1 MKFNDNDKKKS
12 ILYATI
18 KLLNSGIQSHKLKI
32 SDIALE
38 AGVGKGTVYEYFS
51 SKENLIKD
59 AVILSIN
66 EEIEDACAEIG
77 RAEGFEGKFYAYM
90 SIMDRENKNVLTV
103 AKSLIAPL
111 GSVNNVEDLFAN
123 MPMLFNYGFE
133 KISALAQVFIGE
145 GVKDGVMSE
154 DVDIDYFLM
163 AIVGAISAYMF
174 YLKNPNLYLSD
185 LDEIKKKTYNMLVKS
200 LKS

>member
-1 MKFNDNDKKKS
+1 MKLNDNDKKKS

-18 KLLNSGIQSHKLKI
+18 KLLNSGIQSHKLKV

-51 SKENLIKD
+51 SKEDLVKEAI
-59 AVILSIN
+59 ILSVN
-66 EEIEDACAEIG
+66 EGIEDACAEIG
-77 RAEGFEGKFYAYM
+77 RAKGFEGKFYAYM

-111 GSVNNVEDLFAN
+111 GSVNNFEELFEN
-123 MPMLFNYGFE
+123 MPTLFNYGFE
-133 KISALAQVFIGE
+133 KISVLAHIFIAE
-145 GVKDGVMSE
+145 GVKDGIMSE
-154 DVDIDYFLM
+154 NVDTDDFLM
-163 AIVGAISAYMF
+163 AIVGAISSYMF
-174 YLKNPNLYLSD
+174 YLKNPQLYLAD

-200 LKS
+200 LKN